1 MPVSAK
7 VEEAVHSA
15 LGYLEST
22 RSFVVAIRWSNYNQ
36 RKDLTAILD
45 GLDRGINDLEWITKE
60 LERGNM
66 NILIVRQYSDADD
79 FLKKKTPVKDGDV
92 FSVSDNVFRSFQ
104 KDIIQIK
111 IADKITEKTKG
122 E

>member
-1 MPVSAK
+1 MSLSTK
-7 VEEAVHSA
+7 VEETVHSA

-60 LERGNM
+60 LERG
-66 NILIVRQYSDADD
+66 
-79 FLKKKTPVKDGDV
+79 
-92 FSVSDNVFRSFQ
+92 
-104 KDIIQIK
+104 
-111 IADKITEKTKG
+111 
-122 E
+122 